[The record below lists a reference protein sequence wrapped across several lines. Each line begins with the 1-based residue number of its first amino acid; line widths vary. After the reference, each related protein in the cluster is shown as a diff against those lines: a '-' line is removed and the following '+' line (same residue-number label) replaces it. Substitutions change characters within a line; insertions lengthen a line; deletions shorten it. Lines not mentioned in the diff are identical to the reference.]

1 MNVAQLQCTLCKTK
15 KCREAI
21 ETKNKHAI
29 SYLLEAL
36 LFSGAQ
42 LAKKE

>member
-1 MNVAQLQCTLCKTK
+1 MLYKV
-15 KCREAI
+15 CRKAREKI
-21 ETKNKHAI
+21 KLEHAI
-29 SYLLEAL
+29 MYLLEAL